1 MFQDFIE
8 AIDGI
13 DNGISQY
20 PAEIKPQYRSR
31 TDLSSR
37 VGALNP
43 AWNQLFDA
51 KAVDVSRA
59 RVPCADHVR

>member
-1 MFQDFIE
+1 MQIQEFIE

-13 DNGISQY
+13 DNGVAQY
-20 PAEIKPQYRSR
+20 PNDIKPKYINH

-43 AWNQLFDA
+43 AWNQSTDS
-51 KAVDVSRA
+51 KSVN
-59 RVPCADHVR
+59 VRF